1 MAEQSMSRGGNGGG
15 GDGTGDGGGDG
26 GGTDG
31 GGGLGGGG
39 VGGGL
44 GGEPGGALGG
54 GLGGGG
60 GSGQYGTSGDAPP
73 KRNLTP
79 RVAPSARSSPE
90 SGPAVSLRK
99 IASLSAK
106 VKVTRRAI

>member
-1 MAEQSMSRGGNGGG
+1 MVAAGRGGG
-15 GDGTGDGGGDG
+15 
-26 GGTDG
+26 G
-31 GGGLGGGG
+31 GGGLDGGRGGRGGGG
-39 VGGGL
+39 GCGGC
-44 GGEPGGALGG
+44 GGDLLVRSGG